1 MHIKGA
7 KAAVLLLSLRNNL
20 LNNTYIQNRTDD
32 IVNINKDFINPTYSV
47 IENNSLISPI
57 PKKFSVVLNNFLLKN
72 ITPIKSSKTIMP

>member
-32 IVNINKDFINPTYSV
+32 IVNINKDFVNPTYSV